1 MMSVE
6 TQTQAL
12 LTLLE
17 DDRRRQCD
25 VLIAD
30 ARARARAVL
39 RQAQDDAR
47 VRMRA
52 AFAAERQRLE
62 QQVKAAAAR
71 LQTEHRLSEQERRA
85 QLLRLAWHM
94 LPDALLER
102 WQDPERRSKW
112 VAHAIDSAQRLL
124 PHDSWTLSV
133 APGWPAQEREQALQS
148 VTSRLGAMPG
158 CSEAA
163 ALQAGLLIIAAGGSR
178 LDATL
183 AGLLADRAAIEA
195 RLLDYL
201 ERQR

>member
-1 MMSVE
+1 MNTVDSQM
-6 TQTQAL
+6 QAL
-12 LTLLE
+12 LTLLDE
-17 DDRRRQCD
+17 DRRRQCD
-25 VLIAD
+25 ALIAD
-30 ARARARAVL
+30 AQARARSVL

-62 QQVKAAAAR
+62 QQIRAAAAR
-71 LQTEHRLSEQERRA
+71 LQTERRLSEQERLA
-85 QLLRLAWHM
+85 QLLRLGWQM

-102 WQDPERRSKW
+102 WRDPGRRSKW

-124 PHDSWTLSV
+124 PREMWSLQV
-133 APGWPAQEREQALQS
+133 APGWPAEERDQALQS
-148 VTSRLGAMPG
+148 VASRLGAMPG

-163 ALQAGLLIIAAGGSR
+163 ELQAGLLIIAAGNR

-183 AGLLADRAAIEA
+183 AGLLADRAAIDA

-201 ERQR
+201 ERQP

>member
-1 MMSVE
+1 MNTVE
-6 TQTQAL
+6 TQMQAL

-17 DDRRRQCD
+17 EDRRRQCD
-25 VLIAD
+25 ALIAGAD
-30 ARARARAVL
+30 ARARAVL

-52 AFAAERQRLE
+52 AFAAERQQLE

-71 LQTEHRLSEQERRA
+71 LQTERRLSEQERRA
-85 QLLRLAWHM
+85 QLLRLAWDM
-94 LPDALLER
+94 LPAALLQC
-102 WQDPERRSKW
+102 WQDPDRRRKW
-112 VAHAIDSAQRLL
+112 VVQAIDSAQRLL
-124 PHDSWTLSV
+124 PHDSWTLRV
-133 APGWPAQEREQALQS
+133 APGWPAQEREQALRS
-148 VTSRLGAMPG
+148 VASRLGAMPD
-158 CSEAA
+158 CSEA
-163 ALQAGLLIIAAGGSR
+163 ALQAGLLIVAGGSR